1 MHLAWC
7 WQKYP
12 LQLRQ
17 LYLCVC
23 WVGATIYWHRNTQ
36 RVAPLTA
43 STGDLWLIERWK
55 WCALLKVTA
64 DKEKEKKFI
73 RRMEFASDTVL
84 SPFPMPAVRCN
95 QSIPFSTSSAAPAAP
110 QPPELEVQ
118 HTGTLEL
125 HWFFPGAG
133 CCGGVQMGG
142 VQHPQS
148 QKGDILPNGY
158 CSH

>member
-1 MHLAWC
+1 MLAEVPSAV
-7 WQKYP
+7 KAV
-12 LQLRQ
+12 LS
-17 LYLCVC
+17 LCVLSGC
-23 WVGATIYWHRNTQ
+23 YHLLTKEHTDNCSPYSQYWRSMTD
-36 RVAPLTA
+36 REMKMMCIA
-43 STGDLWLIERWK
+43 
-55 WCALLKVTA
+55 KVTA

-84 SPFPMPAVRCN
+84 SPSPMPAVRCN

-158 CSH
+158 SSH